1 MIRFTWF
8 PRLTS
13 LLSSLSTS
21 ATTLVCIFFSIL
33 NGSQARQKNS
43 TLKDCRK
50 YRSVQLLKYILF
62 LLPIKIKKQT
72 ALHEIFFNFQ
82 CKCAAGDSTP
92 YFKINAPL
100 FLYPLNFKEYLNPQI
115 RINKMENKF
124 RLLPQSFRINLKY
137 RFSHPLL
144 RPVRAFSLAR
154 SFVEFFLKSVYPSM
168 VGKLFQMKGLQITG
182 KYIFKSKNIIKTF
195 LLMHPGTLQN
205 LFEHPV

>member
-1 MIRFTWF
+1 MVSKTHL
-8 PRLTS
+8 PS
-13 LLSSLSTS
+13 LLSKHISNNLS
-21 ATTLVCIFFSIL
+21 VH
-33 NGSQARQKNS
+33 
-43 TLKDCRK
+43 
-50 YRSVQLLKYILF
+50 LF
-62 LLPIKIKKQT
+62 LDFEWQLGKTKEFNTQGLQKVQISSAFKIYSFSVANKNQK
-72 ALHEIFFNFQ
+72 ADRLCMNFQ

-168 VGKLFQMKGLQITG
+168 VGKLFK
-182 KYIFKSKNIIKTF
+182 
-195 LLMHPGTLQN
+195 
-205 LFEHPV
+205 